1 MMKEFKISFSD
12 EEVKV
17 LSEEREHIEELGI
30 EMETIE
36 EYIAYAAMAY
46 CNTIRV
52 MTSMKKYDDEMEK
65 FLSKHQNVQ
74 VGIVN
79 MPVKF
84 DDSEEKEEFTDFISD
99 VLNQAVK
106 DFNDRNDEGPLN

>member
-1 MMKEFKISFSD
+1 MKEFKISFSE
-12 EEVKV
+12 EEVKT
-17 LSEEREHIEELGI
+17 LNEEVQHMEQLGI

-46 CNTIRV
+46 CNTMRV
-52 MTSMKKYDDEMEK
+52 MSSMKEYDDEMEK

-84 DDSEEKEEFTDFISD
+84 NDSDEKEEFSEFLSD